1 MVLPDYYDYINIL
14 AFKHLYKY
22 ENKKSISIEALHKFR
37 SELIKDIIQHYKE
50 QPWWMRAKIKRED
63 DDELSF
69 DDEFNDDGF
78 SYEDEFDD
86 DELDDDELSFE
97 GIDENKKL
105 IKFINKYKDFF
116 YMENQQVILKDHIS
130 YAELLSLKSTL
141 EKEQKIPYIVDSA
154 EYVPELKK
162 ILNIHTINK
171 VIKDYLQME
180 QQLEEKYSQ
189 LYTKNDNDQLRKNI
203 EKLLNIRAT
212 FYIRL
217 STLPLQIL
225 DAFRISSLDSDCDT
239 PDYEHSPINM
249 ALWTQ
254 SDYYDEENFTSDLDD
269 RIYDIYQFAIFGKPI
284 NILANKKLSEDLD
297 QNIVGDEKTPFT
309 FDFDPLK
316 EEWIFHLVY
325 LDKLNKYMAKY
336 GKEESLLSAKRR
348 LLYALDR
355 PDKKIFKEENY
366 KQELEDLNLS
376 EIDEDSFEFFQDE
389 YLFLADEVFEKD
401 QDENT
406 VKKLLLL
413 STYYDLTKNEEIV
426 EIIDEHK
433 HHEAYN
439 AYYQIVF
446 GEEKGKIKEKK

>member
-171 VIKDYLQME
+171 VIKD
-180 QQLEEKYSQ
+180 
-189 LYTKNDNDQLRKNI
+189 
-203 EKLLNIRAT
+203 
-212 FYIRL
+212 
-217 STLPLQIL
+217 
-225 DAFRISSLDSDCDT
+225 
-239 PDYEHSPINM
+239 
-249 ALWTQ
+249 
-254 SDYYDEENFTSDLDD
+254 
-269 RIYDIYQFAIFGKPI
+269 
-284 NILANKKLSEDLD
+284 
-297 QNIVGDEKTPFT
+297 
-309 FDFDPLK
+309 
-316 EEWIFHLVY
+316 
-325 LDKLNKYMAKY
+325 
-336 GKEESLLSAKRR
+336 
-348 LLYALDR
+348 
-355 PDKKIFKEENY
+355 
-366 KQELEDLNLS
+366 
-376 EIDEDSFEFFQDE
+376 
-389 YLFLADEVFEKD
+389 
-401 QDENT
+401 
-406 VKKLLLL
+406 
-413 STYYDLTKNEEIV
+413 
-426 EIIDEHK
+426 
-433 HHEAYN
+433 
-439 AYYQIVF
+439 
-446 GEEKGKIKEKK
+446 